1 MNNYLY
7 PIFEANRFQIEE
19 FIHTFDTHAIN
30 HSSRDILNIYNVIRT
45 LLFISV
51 DSIADVAPINTTK
64 PQYEALVQKFKAMS
78 NQNIATILVASPTF
92 SHLIGFDEDVES
104 ELLSETGASIYAS
117 SFHSDSNKYLNF
129 FTLHKEAFKAHL
141 TGSNPRA
148 LDNLFANAT
157 GMTLNTLKLIHYF
170 DEDANGTTNK
180 TISAEEIDLIEKD
193 LQSNNYATASLFLL
207 RYTKFSNLY
216 KVSNKALIDMANA
229 TGSISFADG
238 QIKVSI

>member
-1 MNNYLY
+1 MKNFLY
-7 PIFEANRFQIEE
+7 PIFDANRIQVEE
-19 FIHTFDTHAIN
+19 FIHTFDVNSIN
-30 HSSRDILNIYNVIRT
+30 HNSNDKLHIYNVIRA

-51 DSIADVAPINTTK
+51 DNIADVAPINTTK

-78 NQNIATILVASPTF
+78 NQDVATVLVASPTF

-104 ELLSETGASIYAS
+104 ELLSETGAAIYAS
-117 SFHSDSNKYLNF
+117 GFHSDSNKYLNF

-180 TISAEEIDLIEKD
+180 TISAEEIELIEKD
-193 LQSNNYATASLFLL
+193 IQSNNYATSSLFLL